1 MLESLLFLFFF
12 KKINIFSCFKRN
24 VIASLLQENGNL
36 LVKKKCDS
44 SQNFTIRRHVKQL
57 LSLRHHRCIL
67 ASFRLS
73 MAGIA
78 TCYYLTLSSTRST
91 AAANKLEQAGF
102 QNIAGMMKMILL
114 PR

>member
-1 MLESLLFLFFF
+1 MWLRG
-12 KKINIFSCFKRN
+12 KWKP
-24 VIASLLQENGNL
+24 
-36 LVKKKCDS
+36 S
-44 SQNFTIRRHVKQL
+44 SQKEMSNSLGLIYRIVLRRRHVKQL
-57 LSLRHHRCIL
+57 LSLRHQRCIS

-73 MAGIA
+73 MAGFA
-78 TCYYLTLSSTRST
+78 TTYYYLTFSSTRST

>member
-1 MLESLLFLFFF
+1 MYLYVLFF
-12 KKINIFSCFKRN
+12 
-24 VIASLLQENGNL
+24 
-36 LVKKKCDS
+36 
-44 SQNFTIRRHVKQL
+44 QNFTIRRHVKQL

-102 QNIAGMMKMILL
+102 QNIATGMMKMILL